1 MDVLAIIP
9 ARYQSSRFPGKPLA
23 LIRGKPM
30 FWHVATRAAQS
41 RSVRQVVLATD
52 DERIATVAQTL
63 QIPVVLT
70 RADHPSGT
78 DRVLEAARL
87 LGAKDTTIVLNVQGD
102 EPLLHPQMLDALVEP
117 FASPAVAVTTLAR
130 PIPPEEAQQPDLVK
144 VVRTPDGRA
153 LYFSRAPIPYG
164 RDAQAQYLGHIGLY
178 GFRFPVLEKF
188 SELGQ
193 SPLERTE
200 CLEQLRLLEAGI
212 PIHVALTLHASFGVD
227 RPEDIATVTRIL
239 DEQHP

>member
-9 ARYQSSRFPGKPLA
+9 ARYASSRFPGKPLA
-23 LIRGKPM
+23 RIRGKPM

-41 RSVRQVVLATD
+41 PSVQQTVLATD
-52 DERIATVAQTL
+52 DDRIEAAAREL
-63 QIPVVLT
+63 GIPVVRT
-70 RADHPSGT
+70 RADHASGT

-87 LGAKDTTIVLNVQGD
+87 LGATAATVVLNVQGD
-102 EPLLHPQMLDALVEP
+102 EPLLHPAMLDALVAP
-117 FASPAVAVTTLAR
+117 FARPEVAVTTLAR
-130 PIPPEEAQQPDLVK
+130 TISAEEAQRPDTVK
-144 VVRTPDGRA
+144 VARAADGRA
-153 LYFSRAPIPYG
+153 LYFSRAPIPFG
-164 RDAQAQYLGHIGLY
+164 RDAAPQYLGHVGLY

-188 SELGQ
+188 GELGQ

-212 PIHVALTLHASFGVD
+212 PIHVALTPHASFGVD

-239 DEQHP
+239 DENPA